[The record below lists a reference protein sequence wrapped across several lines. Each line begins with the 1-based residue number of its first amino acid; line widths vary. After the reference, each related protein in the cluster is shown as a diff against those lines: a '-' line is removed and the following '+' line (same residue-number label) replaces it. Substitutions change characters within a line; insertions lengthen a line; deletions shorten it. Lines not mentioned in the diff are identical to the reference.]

1 MPAQIKKNRQI
12 AKKTRDTH
20 PKVRIKTRDKKLKIT
35 LFEKF
40 TFPYYWLKTKIY
52 IPDSAKVVIALILT
66 ITIVGGIFFVS
77 TKGFPDWRKSEAK
90 LEIKDNDILN
100 NVNLKNQLNVLN
112 NIADSTDPISIV
124 YETVKFEDLPIYP
137 DGWVK
142 RNFTDIEIRN
152 SLISGPGADPDGD
165 GLTNKIEFLYGSN
178 PNNKYTLCGDSGG
191 NLDCKL
197 NDKENV
203 NRGISP
209 LTGLQIEAGRN
220 VVYNKQ
226 EKGVLESIQES
237 FDAASA
243 EGVDFPQLYQL
254 SLKVDLQSQ
263 LDTISFRTV
272 DENRQTLSDYLQ
284 GRVESIKKFMNAGEL
299 QNELGSLLL
308 IYKLNKV
315 EDLNKLEQSYKD
327 LEKTLLDAAVPK
339 RYEVSQ
345 KAFVL
350 LLRKLNELI
359 EHRKYSLT
367 KNSSATPE
375 SQQKSKQLA
384 IEIVWSYR
392 KMNEELRGLEQSK

>member
-1 MPAQIKKNRQI
+1 MSAKTKKNRQI
-12 AKKTRDTH
+12 AKKAKNTH
-20 PKVRIKTRDKKLKIT
+20 PKVHLKSKKQKAKTS
-35 LFEKF
+35 LFEIF
-40 TFPYYWLKTKIY
+40 LLPYYWVKTRVHV
-52 IPDSAKVVIALILT
+52 PDGVKVAIALVMT
-66 ITIVGGIFFVS
+66 VTVVGGIFYFS
-77 TKGFPDWRKSEAK
+77 TRGFPDWRKSEAK
-90 LEIKDNDILN
+90 VELKDNDILN
-100 NVNLKNQLNVLN
+100 NKELKTQLNILN

-142 RNFTDIEIRN
+142 RNFTETEIRN
-152 SLISGPGADPDGD
+152 SLVSGPGADADSD
-165 GLTNKIEFLYGSN
+165 GLTNKMEFLYGSN
-178 PNNKYTLCGDSGG
+178 PNNKYTLCGNAEVSP
-191 NLDCKL
+191 DCKFT
-197 NDKENV
+197 DKENV
-203 NRGISP
+203 DRAISP

-226 EKGVLESIQES
+226 ERGVLESIQES

-254 SLKVDLQSQ
+254 SLKVDLQSE
-263 LDTISFRTV
+263 LDKISFRTV

-284 GRVESIKKFMNAGEL
+284 GRIESIKKFMNAGEL
-299 QNELGSLLL
+299 QDELGSLLL

-315 EDLNKLEQSYKD
+315 EDLDKLEQSYKE
-327 LEKTLLDAAVPK
+327 LEKSLLDAAVPK

-359 EHRKYSLT
+359 EHRKYGITNGTSTSLQ
-367 KNSSATPE
+367 AQE
-375 SQQKSKQLA
+375 KSKKLA

-392 KMNEELRGLEQSK
+392 KMNEELRTLEQSK